1 MIAGAALGCH
11 RVTYLSTVPGLH
23 QRAVTASGPLTYV
36 TLSGEVGFR
45 PEIYPLYWS
54 SAQMQARQT
63 DRVAKVQAFLNAQW
77 TSYSEGTQWFDPDRD
92 SLYPDRIRRRPEGA
106 DSAGLGS
113 HLDPGTLDLW
123 MTQAYQRAFRHL
135 FDGTVEQYNP
145 WDAAYRAAGPAVSRQ
160 HDVLGVPHLPE
171 LDRDVRHSP
180 RPGRAAHRPDP
191 RGHALPH
198 APAARAQL
206 A

>member
-92 SLYPDRIRRRPEGA
+92 SLYLTASAVARKERTPPDWA
-106 DSAGLGS
+106 A
-113 HLDPGTLDLW
+113 TL
-123 MTQAYQRAFRHL
+123 T
-135 FDGTVEQYNP
+135 
-145 WDAAYRAAGPAVSRQ
+145 PA
-160 HDVLGVPHLPE
+160 P
-171 LDRDVRHSP
+171 
-180 RPGRAAHRPDP
+180 
-191 RGHALPH
+191 
-198 APAARAQL
+198 
-206 A
+206 